1 MITRGILRLMEES
14 KEYLEVKR
22 MVEEAKAAGPTYW
35 HSRTPQER
43 LWALELMRQEAYG
56 YDPCA
61 ARLQRVLEIV
71 QLTGDDKSVS

>member
-1 MITRGILRLMEES
+1 
-14 KEYLEVKR
+14 

-56 YDPCA
+56 YNPA
-61 ARLQRVLEIV
+61 TVSLQRILEIAQV
-71 QLTGDDKSVS
+71 K